1 MDPIPLL
8 DLKAQYQTLKD
19 GMIPAICEV
28 LESQICIGGP
38 KVAELEKAV
47 AAMCDCRFAVGVS
60 SGTDAL
66 LSSLMSLEVG
76 PGDEV
81 ITTPFTFF
89 ATAGGVARVG
99 ARPVFV
105 DIEPE
110 TFNINVT
117 KIEAAVTSATRA
129 IIPVHLFGQMV
140 DMDPLMAIGGRY
152 KLAVIEDAAQSIIAT
167 YRGKKAGS
175 IGTVGCLS
183 FFPSKNLGSVGDA
196 GMVVTNDEAL
206 HQRLTIMR
214 NHGMEPKYFHHYVG
228 GNFRLDAIQAAAL
241 LIKLPHLEAWTA
253 RRRENAAH
261 YRRLFVEARL
271 ALPDASGTPGTP
283 GTPDSQEAPEVP
295 LTLPLEGPGRRHIYN
310 QFVIRARDR
319 DGLQAHLRRRHI
331 GCEVYYPL
339 PLHLQACF
347 ADLGY
352 GRGDFP
358 EAERAADESLALP
371 VFPELTARE
380 QETVVAAVAEYYAR
394 SM

>member
-241 LIKLPHLEAWTA
+241 LIKLPHLEAWSEA
-253 RRRENAAH
+253 RRVKAA
-261 YRRLFVEARL
+261 YYDERFAGTAVTTTPVK
-271 ALPDASGTPGTP
+271 PDRVSVCNYYT
-283 GTPDSQEAPEVP
+283 
-295 LTLPLEGPGRRHIYN
+295 
-310 QFVIRARDR
+310 IRVANRD
-319 DGLQAHLRRRHI
+319 QVVAHLRERKI
-331 GCEVYYPL
+331 GCEIYYPV
-339 PLHLQACF
+339 PLHLQRCF
-347 ADLGY
+347 EYLGHKE
-352 GRGDFP
+352 GDFP
-358 EAERAADESLALP
+358 ESERAAREVMSLP
-371 VFPELTARE
+371 IYPELTSAMQDR
-380 QETVVAAVAEYYAR
+380 VVEAVLEAAAG
-394 SM
+394 